1 MSLNLEQMELS
12 GFEPD
17 PNIKWEKIGNVPNVP
32 GPDGVEAVGYNGAFV
47 KSIALDSHRVL
58 IIDQAIS
65 SMNQS
70 YVREFDTRT
79 REWSN
84 EEWPSLNQPRNLFSC
99 VLCNGK
105 VYVIGGNYFHGG
117 CLNSI
122 ECLDLSA
129 SPRQWITMD
138 QGLQT
143 ARRSCQCVAIG
154 TQVFTIGGFGDRRNN
169 KLMSVEILN
178 TETSQLVAGPDM
190 PQHKTFAA
198 AAVNN
203 ELLVFAQQKPVEG
216 DGYVGRI
223 HMLRQGW
230 PNSTWKMTPCSLQ
243 NKVLASEPIV
253 IGDCVVLSRNS
264 VYNTRRNCWWDLPP
278 TPFTCY
284 SQRTVVNET
293 EIVGFAVE
301 GIYSLKLQPSVHPP
315 EATVLR
321 RTKTMYDS
329 LLFSSEFSDVTFV
342 CPDGIE
348 IPAHRSILAADNEYF
363 RTFFGG
369 KWWEQHPDGRWE
381 TKKSSNAIK
390 ALLSLIYTGEIQL
403 DVTDAQFLELL
414 ETAYEFQLN
423 DDLLK
428 VCQAMCIDIINES
441 NVKGFLLL
449 AKPRNATF
457 LFDACFKYVCEH
469 LFEIIGED
477 PVFAGD
483 VSKVDNGQLWRDIVE
498 AAQRLNRKRPR
509 EDSD

>member
-1 MSLNLEQMELS
+1 MKLS

-17 PNIKWEKIGNVPNVP
+17 QNLKWEIIYEIP
-32 GPDGVEAVGYNGAFV
+32 GPDDVDADDYSGVLV
-47 KSIALDSHRVL
+47 KSVAIDSHRVL
-58 IIDQAIS
+58 IIDQAYANIH
-65 SMNQS
+65 QS

-79 REWSN
+79 RDWDN
-84 EEWPSLNQPRNLFSC
+84 EGWPSLNQPRSDFGC

-105 VYVIGGNYFHGG
+105 VYVIGGNDMHDD
-117 CLNSI
+117 CSNLI

-129 SPRQWITMD
+129 SPREWITMD

-143 ARRSCQCVAIG
+143 ARQSCQCVAIG
-154 TQVFTIGGFGDRRNN
+154 TQVFIIGGYDDGDD

-178 TETSQLVAGPDM
+178 TETGQLVAGPDM
-190 PQHKTFAA
+190 PQHITFAA

-203 ELLVFAQQKPVEG
+203 ELLVFAEQKPVEG
-216 DGYVGRI
+216 DGHVGRI
-223 HMLRQGW
+223 HTLRQKQ
-230 PNSTWKMTPCSLQ
+230 PNSTWEITSFSLPTEM
-243 NKVLASEPIV
+243 LASEPIV
-253 IGDCVVLSRNS
+253 IGDCVVLSSNY
-264 VYNTRRNCWWDLPP
+264 VYHTKRAFWWNLPS
-278 TPFTCY
+278 TPFTFY
-284 SQRTVVNET
+284 SERTGVNET
-293 EIVGFAVE
+293 EIVAFTMK
-301 GIYSLKLQPSVHPP
+301 GIYSLKLQWSVHPP

-321 RTKTMYDS
+321 RTKTLYDS

-390 ALLSLIYTGEIQL
+390 ALLSLIYTGEIKL
-403 DVTDAQFLELL
+403 DVTDAQCLELL

-441 NVKGFLLL
+441 NVKGFLLS
-449 AKPRNATF
+449 AQPRNATF

-469 LFEIIGED
+469 LFEIIGKD
-477 PVFAGD
+477 LVFAGD

-498 AAQRLNRKRPR
+498 AAQSLSRKRPR

>member
-1 MSLNLEQMELS
+1 MSDNLEQMELS

-17 PNIKWEKIGNVPNVP
+17 PDLKWEKIGDMQ
-32 GPDGVEAVGYNGAFV
+32 GPDGVDADDYPLI
-47 KSIALDSHRVL
+47 KSVAIDSHRVL
-58 IIDQAIS
+58 IIDQADGDFIH
-65 SMNQS
+65 QS

-79 REWSN
+79 RKWSN
-84 EEWPSLNQPRNLFSC
+84 EAWPSLNEPRCDFSC
-99 VLCNGK
+99 LLCNGK
-105 VYVIGGNYFHGG
+105 VYVIGGNKVSNWQ

-129 SPRQWITMD
+129 SPRQWLMME

-143 ARRSCQCVAIG
+143 ARHTCQCVIARG
-154 TQVFTIGGFGDRRNN
+154 TQVFIIGGYDENDDER
-169 KLMSVEILN
+169 MSVEILN
-178 TETSQLVAGPDM
+178 TETGQLVAGPDM
-190 PQHKTFAA
+190 PQNTRFAA

-203 ELLVFAQQKPVEG
+203 ELLMFTQQKPVEG

-223 HMLRQGW
+223 HMLRQRQ
-230 PNSTWKMTPCSLQ
+230 PNSTWKITPFSLQ
-243 NKVLASEPIV
+243 NKELFDEPIV
-253 IGDCVVLSRNS
+253 IGDCVVLSSNS
-264 VYNTRRNCWWDLPP
+264 VYNMKRDCWWNLPS
-278 TPFTCY
+278 TPFTYY
-284 SQRTVVNET
+284 SNLTVVNET
-293 EIVGFAVE
+293 EIVVFTIE
-301 GIYSLKLQPSVHPP
+301 EIYSLKLQPSVHPP

-321 RTKTMYDS
+321 RTKTLYDS

-348 IPAHRSILAADNEYF
+348 IPAHRNILAADNEYF

-381 TKKSSNAIK
+381 IKKSSNATK
-390 ALLSLIYTGEIQL
+390 ALLSLIYTGEIQF

-423 DDLLK
+423 DDLLQ

-441 NVKGFLLL
+441 NVKGFLLSAQPL
-449 AKPRNATF
+449 NATF
-457 LFDACFKYVCEH
+457 LFDACFKYVCKH
-469 LFEIIGED
+469 FFEIIGKD
-477 PVFAGD
+477 PVFVGD

-498 AAQRLNRKRPR
+498 AAQSLSRNRPR